1 MAATIETEPAASL
14 LNPMFDSLLTPESA
28 TRILS
33 YALPDDVLR
42 RLEVLREKAGED
54 QLSGA
59 ERREY
64 ARLIDEMD
72 LIALAKLKARRLLE
86 AAAAT
91 GRVGE

>member
-1 MAATIETEPAASL
+1 MAATMTEPAGSL

-54 QLSGA
+54 ELSGA

-72 LIALAKLKARRLLE
+72 LIALAKLKARRLLDAGD
-86 AAAAT
+86 AA
-91 GRVGE
+91 GRSGE